1 MESTLMPI
9 FKIILL
15 TLFISCGAH
24 KQFNESQ
31 SGISDIKEVRK
42 DNSLEG
48 QIVDAI
54 KNEDLSRIEKL
65 ILGGQSVNAE
75 INKSGRTLLTEACI
89 TEKWKSVKKLIELN
103 ADINLKDKQNISVH
117 DCAKKSPILRRI
129 LDPKLEI
136 LLQNNILEAITK
148 KNTVKL
154 NKYLRDEIPNLNF
167 ALDLNNHSNQIEEV
181 DQGQTLL
188 TWLII
193 KRNKFIISTIS
204 QSQYLLDLN
213 QKNAHG
219 ESPRG
224 LAIRLK
230 YIDIETVLIN
240 RGAYE

>member
-1 MESTLMPI
+1 MRIFRLVLFVTLV
-9 FKIILL
+9 
-15 TLFISCGAH
+15 SCGAH

-31 SGISDIKEVRK
+31 SGISDRKEVRK

-54 KNEDLSRIEKL
+54 KNEDLTRIEKL
-65 ILGGQSVNAE
+65 ILAGQSVNAE

-117 DCAKKSPILRRI
+117 DCAKKSPVLRRI
-129 LDPKLEI
+129 LDPKLEFV
-136 LLQNNILEAITK
+136 LQNDILEAITK

-154 NKYLRDEIPNLNF
+154 NKYLREEIPNLNF
-167 ALDLNNHSNQIEEV
+167 VLDFIIHSHQIEEI

-188 TWLII
+188 TWLIM

-224 LAIRLK
+224 LAKRLNFTE
-230 YIDIETVLIN
+230 IETLLIN